1 MIAWLASRN
10 ARSAKDVLSA
20 LELGADCA
28 TQCFDVQTRGH
39 QPCDRALDV
48 LDFPA
53 QIDLHVT
60 EVGVDVGLDNADFDV
75 EVATDSPN
83 PWFGDLVCVCGK
95 VHQHGGHIELNCTS
109 RLL

>member
-1 MIAWLASRN
+1 MVAWLASRN

-28 TQCFDVQTRGH
+28 TQGFDMQTRGH
-39 QPCDRALDV
+39 QPGDRALDV
-48 LDFPA
+48 LNFPA

-60 EVGVDVGLDNADFDV
+60 EVGVDVGFDNADFDV

-83 PWFGDLVCVCGK
+83 PGFGDLVCVCGK